1 MHFPPVSAPTSGL
14 IDLVIGDGAGAGAGA
29 SFKIASGAG
38 STLEDLEGP
47 FSKNTLA
54 IPRITVPLPV
64 PRLTSLIVTS
74 LTGSRGSTSFIP
86 D

>member
-14 IDLVIGDGAGAGAGA
+14 IDSVIGDGAGAGAGAGA

-47 FSKNTLA
+47 LVK
-54 IPRITVPLPV
+54 IR
-64 PRLTSLIVTS
+64 
-74 LTGSRGSTSFIP
+74 
-86 D
+86 